1 MNPSLVDYT
10 DSREHSQLKLNNLI
24 YQLQQ
29 LRNTHGNMPVVF
41 WNTAAAFP
49 PPEEATGMLTPY
61 VICQFSKLEN
71 FISVDDDV
79 LWIGGFGELGS
90 NFLNIQM

>member
-1 MNPSLVDYT
+1 MNPTLVNYT
-10 DSREHSQLKLNNLI
+10 DSREHSQLTLNHLI

-29 LRNTHGNMPVVF
+29 LRNIHGNMPVVF
-41 WNTAAAFP
+41 WNTASVIP
-49 PPEEATGMLTPY
+49 SQEEITGVLTPY

-71 FISVDDDV
+71 FISVDDDA

-90 NFLNIQM
+90 NFLNVQM